1 MTANTK
7 EDKQLKVGVLD
18 DVFTILNLE
27 KVLTGDEEQIG
38 GFDLIYKGKTSS
50 QPQFSNTKS
59 MLGCF
64 NDRLL
69 NLRKL
74 AMNTMIKLTRP

>member
-27 KVLTGDEEQIG
+27 KLLTGDEEQVG
-38 GFDLIYKGKTSS
+38 GFDLIYKGKHIKKTDST
-50 QPQFSNTKS
+50 NDYS

-64 NDRLL
+64 NDRES
-69 NLRKL
+69 NLKKL
-74 AMNTMIKLTRP
+74 GKQVVSRLTHS